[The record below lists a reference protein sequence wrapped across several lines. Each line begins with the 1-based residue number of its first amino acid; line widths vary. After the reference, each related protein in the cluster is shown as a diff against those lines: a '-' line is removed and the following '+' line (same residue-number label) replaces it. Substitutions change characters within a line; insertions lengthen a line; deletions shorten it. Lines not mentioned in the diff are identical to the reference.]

1 MSKRRGNQE
10 GTIYQRTNGKWR
22 AQISIQGKRLS
33 HTAETRKEAQKW
45 VREIKNG
52 MERGLTHEGAT
63 ITFGEWLDEWLVSKE
78 HHVTI
83 QTHSYYS
90 QIVRDYIKPV
100 LGRIR
105 LRELNARQ
113 IQRFYNQKVS
123 EGVGLRTVQKS
134 HTIIHASLNSARKF
148 GMIPYNPDDAT
159 NPPKP
164 KPKPMKFL
172 NQEQIKI
179 LLKVSQET
187 NDRYYP
193 LYYLALVTGM
203 REGELLALKWED
215 IDLEKGIL
223 NVKFNLKRIPGG
235 GLQIGKPK
243 TESSIRTIKLGKSTI
258 EVLRSQK
265 KKLEEEK
272 EKEYWQDEGFV
283 FPSSIGTAVDPSNLI
298 KQFRKLLKEAGL
310 PRIRFHDLRHTAA
323 SLMLNNGVDVL
334 VASQRLGHA
343 QPSIT
348 LDVYGHLMPSM
359 QNEVASL
366 LDKIISINL
375 V

>member
-10 GTIYQRTNGKWR
+10 GTIYQRANGKWR
-22 AQISIQGKRLS
+22 AQITIQGKRLS
-33 HTAETRKEAQKW
+33 YTAENRKEAQKW
-45 VREIKNG
+45 VRQTRNE

-63 ITFGEWLDEWLVSKE
+63 ITFGEWLDEWLVSKG
-78 HHVTI
+78 HHVAI

-90 QIVRDYIKPV
+90 QLVRDYIKPA

-113 IQRFYNQKVS
+113 IQRFYNAKVS
-123 EGVGLRTVQKS
+123 DGVGLRTVQKT
-134 HTIIHASLNSARKF
+134 HTVIHASLNSARKF
-148 GMIPYNPDDAT
+148 GMIPYNPDDAS

-172 NQEQIKI
+172 NQEQIKK

-203 REGELLALKWED
+203 REGELLALKLED
-215 IDLEKGIL
+215 VDLEKGIL
-223 NVKFNLKRIPGG
+223 NVKSNLQRIPGG
-235 GLQIGKPK
+235 GLKIGKPK
-243 TESSIRTIKLGKSTI
+243 TESSIRTIKLGKDTV

-265 KKLEEEK
+265 RKLEEEK
-272 EKEYWQDEGFV
+272 ENECWQDEGFV
-283 FPSSIGTAVDPSNLI
+283 FPSSVGTAADPSNLL
-298 KQFRKLLKEAGL
+298 KQFRKLLKDAGL

-343 QPSIT
+343 HPSIT

-359 QNEVASL
+359 QNEAAKLIDL
-366 LDKIISINL
+366 LVND
-375 V
+375 